1 MNTRVKS
8 IVLFIVCMV
17 FSFNTKLFAW
27 EDISKVVI
35 DYENWVDISVTIR
48 DQHYG
53 PVVVSVRLKFLG
65 LHLLMVLVQAKSV
78 IFVMPLLKKE
88 KLFKY
93 TMVQVK

>member
-53 PVVVSVRLKFLG
+53 PVVVSGQTKVFGASFTNGTGAR
-65 LHLLMVLVQAKSV
+65 KSV

>member
-53 PVVVSVRLKFLG
+53 PVVAVVRLKFWG